1 MNALGT
7 EVLGIA
13 FLLVGTAATF
23 LMFYQWGFS
32 YDKDLHRSE
41 APPWVTLSLRILG
54 YLYLFIYLYMMWA
67 MIPRLWTYQVE
78 LPARTVAHLVLG
90 IAIGAILILKIS
102 IVRFFKYLEKPLVPM
117 LGVGLFICTVILV
130 GLAIPSYAREAY
142 LNRAAFS
149 PERQARLDG
158 QIERAGLTDPTE
170 RLRIASSD
178 GLQRGREVLLDQCVQ
193 CHDLRT
199 VLVKPRTPA
208 NWRSTVERMANRS
221 AFVAPI
227 EDDDQ
232 WRVTAY
238 LIAISPTLQKTAQ
251 LERQQQQAT
260 DQARLAVHDA
270 LSEESGADPQEAK
283 ELFEFLCTQCHDLEE
298 VEAWPPED
306 DEEIRELVERMVDN
320 GLEASEY
327 EMAQLMRHMNE
338 RYVSK

>member
-1 MNALGT
+1 MRR
-7 EVLGIA
+7 V
-13 FLLVGTAATF
+13 
-23 LMFYQWGFS
+23 
-32 YDKDLHRSE
+32 
-41 APPWVTLSLRILG
+41 
-54 YLYLFIYLYMMWA
+54 
-67 MIPRLWTYQVE
+67 
-78 LPARTVAHLVLG
+78 
-90 IAIGAILILKIS
+90 
-102 IVRFFKYLEKPLVPM
+102 
-117 LGVGLFICTVILV
+117 
-130 GLAIPSYAREAY
+130 
-142 LNRAAFS
+142 
-149 PERQARLDG
+149 
-158 QIERAGLTDPTE
+158 
-170 RLRIASSD
+170 
-178 GLQRGREVLLDQCVQ
+178 
-193 CHDLRT
+193 HDLRT
-199 VLVKPRTPA
+199 VLVAPRTPA

-260 DQARLAVHDA
+260 DQALLAVHDA